1 MNFAGKTAVVTGG
14 SRGLGRAVCLELAAG
29 GANVVLCYAGNE
41 NAANETAAA
50 CEALGAKVLAVR
62 CDVADSAQVKAL
74 MDEALKV
81 FGRIDIL
88 VNNAGITRDGL
99 LMMMKETDF
108 DDVINTN
115 LKGAFL
121 CMKAV
126 ARTMMKQRYGRIVN
140 LSSVVGLRGNA
151 GQVNYAAS
159 KAGVVGM
166 TKSLAKELA
175 SRGVTV
181 NAVAPGFIETDMTA
195 AMTDAAKTATL
206 ASIPMQK
213 LGAPE
218 DVARAVA
225 FLASD
230 EAAYIT
236 GQVLAVDGGMAM

>member
-1 MNFAGKTAVVTGG
+1 MQCN
-14 SRGLGRAVCLELAAG
+14 
-29 GANVVLCYAGNE
+29 
-41 NAANETAAA
+41 
-50 CEALGAKVLAVR
+50 
-62 CDVADSAQVKAL
+62 VADEAQVKAL
-74 MDEALKV
+74 MDAAVKE

-88 VNNAGITRDGL
+88 VNNAGVTRDGL
-99 LMMMKETDF
+99 VMMMKEADF
-108 DDVINTN
+108 DAVIDTN
-115 LKGAFL
+115 LKGTFL

-126 ARTMMKQRYGRIVN
+126 SRIMMKQRYGRIVN

-195 AMTDAAKTATL
+195 AMPQAAKDAMMPT
-206 ASIPMQK
+206 IPMQR

-218 DVARAVA
+218 DVAKAVA

-230 EAAYIT
+230 EAAYVT
-236 GQVLAVDGGMAM
+236 GQVLAVDGGHGDVSIQGGQCPFGRSAGMPPAPLNPHHQSAPPGHFRAAFSGLGQSIFGRYRR

>member
-1 MNFAGKTAVVTGG
+1 MNFSGKTAVVTGG
-14 SRGLGRAVCLELAAG
+14 SRGIGRAVCLELAKG

-41 NAANETAAA
+41 AAANDTAAA
-50 CEALGAKVLAVR
+50 CEALGVKALAVR
-62 CDVADSAQVKAL
+62 CNVAEAGEVKAL
-74 MDEALKV
+74 MDAAV
-81 FGRIDIL
+81 QAFGRIDIL

-99 LMMMKETDF
+99 LMMMKDEDF
-108 DDVINTN
+108 DAVINAN
-115 LKGAFL
+115 LKGTFL

-126 ARTMMKQRYGRIVN
+126 SRLMMRQRYGRIVN

-195 AMTDAAKTATL
+195 AMTDAAKAATL